1 MSDVTSPHRLK
12 LTHKGFE
19 FSVSLEISLSLF
31 LQIQKKKN
39 DRSRLK
45 SVLCSGKR
53 QASSPCLR
61 PRWRS
66 LVPMGVHEDNRGA
79 KRKRKRSGRGR
90 GRGNDEQQQGQGP
103 RAKAK
108 AKAHPPCYDKDRVI
122 RDEH

>member
-12 LTHKGFE
+12 LTQKGFE
-19 FSVSLEISLSLF
+19 FSVSLSLF
-31 LQIQKKKN
+31 SFKFKKKKN

-108 AKAHPPCYDKDRVI
+108 AHPPCYDKDRVI